1 MQWHLDPGTTNW
13 VWDTPTPVSAW
24 VTTRSGGVSYPPLD
38 SRNISFNV
46 GDLASAVIENRRRSV
61 PRLDQLIMAQQV
73 HKAETVWVG
82 PQDAG
87 RGALDASSAILGAD
101 GLATDSEAVV
111 LGMGF
116 ADCVPIFFTD
126 VTGSAIGIVHAGWR
140 GTVSGVQ
147 LGALESLQQHGWG
160 PEEMLVGI
168 GPAIG
173 PCCYEVDV
181 QVAEKV
187 RLVLGGSDPLSAG
200 RDSHHFYLDLWETN
214 RLMLERA
221 GVPSSQIAILRRC
234 TACHPEEFF
243 SHRRDRG
250 RSGRM
255 GGFICR

>member
-1 MQWHLDPGTTNW
+1 MQWYLDPDTKNW
-13 VWDTPTPVSAW
+13 VWDTSTAVSAW

-46 GDLASAVIENRRRSV
+46 GDLPSAVRENRRRSV

-73 HKAETVWVG
+73 HHAQTEWVG

-87 RGALDASSAILGAD
+87 RGALDASSAIGGAD
-101 GLATDSEAVV
+101 GLVTDSETVV

-116 ADCVPIFFTD
+116 ADCVPIFFAD
-126 VTGSAIGIVHAGWR
+126 VTGTAIGIVHAGWR

-147 LGALESLQQHGWG
+147 LGALESFRQHGWD
-160 PEEMLVGI
+160 PEEMLVGV

-173 PCCYEVDV
+173 PCCYEVDT
-181 QVAEKV
+181 QVAERV
-187 RLVLGGSDPLSAG
+187 RLALGSDETLAVG
-200 RDSHHFYLDLWETN
+200 RDPDHFYLDLWETN

-221 GVPSSQIAILRRC
+221 GVPADHIAVLKRC

-250 RSGRM
+250 RTGRM